1 MNQQFQQKES
11 NNRKQEAASQFFNNG
26 ADDKNNKKK
35 KSNYIHKSSSGT
47 IKHIVIAVIA
57 LLAIAGTGFM
67 VVSKDVN
74 DLEGEWIRQPDDTN
88 FAGMIVEFNQ
98 EGGRYVGIIKYSP
111 VPEFSVGQEKW
122 ADMTKAGFNSFYE
135 YDLLDDGVTRSH
147 TKLKISFDGKT
158 LTNNATNQNTDIG
171 GKNQVWKKKQ

>member
-11 NNRKQEAASQFFNNG
+11 KERKQEAASQFFNNG

-67 VVSKDVN
+67 VVSKDVS
-74 DLEGEWIRQPDDTN
+74 DLEGEWVRQPDDTN
-88 FAGMIVEFNQ
+88 FAGMIVEFKQ
-98 EGGRYVGIIKYSP
+98 EDGRYVGVIKYSP
-111 VPEFSVGQEKW
+111 VTEFSVGQEKW
-122 ADMTKAGFNSFYE
+122 SDITKVGFNTFYE
-135 YDLLDDGVTRSH
+135 YDLWDDGVTRSH
-147 TKLKISFDGKT
+147 AKLKVSLDGKT
-158 LTNNATNQNTDIG
+158 LTNAAINQG
-171 GKNQVWKKKQ
+171 AMSYGANQIWKKK

>member
-1 MNQQFQQKES
+1 MNQQIQQKDPEGLKQDAAAQYFHGGVD
-11 NNRKQEAASQFFNNG
+11 NKNGKNKENRNSR
-26 ADDKNNKKK
+26 
-35 KSNYIHKSSSGT
+35 KSSSGN
-47 IKHIVIAVIA
+47 IKRIVIAVIA
-57 LLAIAGTGFM
+57 VLAIAGVGFM
-67 VVSKDVN
+67 VVSKDVS

-88 FAGMIVEFNQ
+88 FEGMVVEFKQ
-98 EGGRYVGIIKYSP
+98 DGGRYVGVIKYSP
-111 VPEFSVGQEKW
+111 VAEFSVGQEKW
-122 ADMTKAGFNSFYE
+122 ADMTKAGFNTFYE